1 MDAPLTVYV
10 VDDDSGVLHAVL
22 AILGRAG
29 TGYHLLGAGPDG
41 LAAPELVVDG
51 AVDIFVCDHRLPNA
65 DGLDLIARAKELRP
79 ALRTVLMT
87 GFPSPELSVRA
98 FAVGVDAFLFKPFD
112 GPKLLASLSAAC
124 SGHRVFCDEAARHVA
139 DFLRQQEVLAATS
152 AEPLL
157 NLREIEVLR
166 LLGAGKTAKEAAG
179 LTGLTPD
186 TVATYRKNAFKKLNV
201 HKLQEALNK
210 LRGGRAENGETA
222 RRALK
227 AAGG

>member
-1 MDAPLTVYV
+1 MSELPTVYV

-22 AILGRAG
+22 AILGRPG

-41 LAAPELVVDG
+41 LAAPELVADN
-51 AVDIFVCDHRLPNA
+51 AIDIFVCDHRLPEA
-65 DGLDLIARAKELRP
+65 EGVDLLARAKELRP
-79 ALRTVLMT
+79 TLRTVLMT

-98 FAVGVDAFLFKPFD
+98 FAAGVDAFLFKPFD

-139 DFLRQQEVLAATS
+139 DFLRQQETLAATGT
-152 AEPLL
+152 ETLL
-157 NLREIEVLR
+157 NERELQVLR
-166 LLGAGKTAKEAAG
+166 LLGSGKTAKEAAD
-179 LTGLTPD
+179 LSGLTPD

-210 LRGGRAENGETA
+210 LRGGGGAENGETA
-222 RRALK
+222 TR
-227 AAGG
+227 G